1 MKIAVATP
9 EGEVHNIEVDSQ
21 FELENLKAL
30 IESET
35 GIPPADQILSYHGQE
50 LTDPKKTL
58 EQYGVIEND
67 ILSLRKNPQAIP
79 RDGAEIEL
87 MRQQILN
94 QPQVSEQLLQ
104 TQPELFDAA
113 FTGSAQFASLVRQ
126 MNQRS
131 QQAALVRQMNQHSQQ
146 NMPNDPLDIE
156 NQRRIEEEIRMKN
169 IEENWRTAYEKIPQF
184 FAR

>member
-1 MKIAVATP
+1 
-9 EGEVHNIEVDSQ
+9 GEVHSIEVDSQ

-30 IESET
+30 IGDET

-58 EQYGVIEND
+58 EQYGVLEND

-94 QPQVSEQLLQ
+94 QPQVSEQLL
-104 TQPELFDAA
+104 QPELFDAA

-146 NMPNDPLDIE
+146 NIPNDPLDIE

-169 IEENWRTAYEKIPQF
+169 IEENWRTAYEKIP
-184 FAR
+184 